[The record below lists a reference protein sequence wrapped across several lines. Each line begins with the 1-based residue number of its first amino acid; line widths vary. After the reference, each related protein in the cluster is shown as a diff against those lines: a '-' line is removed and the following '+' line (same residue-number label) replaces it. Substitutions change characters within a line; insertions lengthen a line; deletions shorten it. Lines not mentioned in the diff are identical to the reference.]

1 MNKKAYTS
9 ILVIWAALVSLPTQ
23 SQTFQFS
30 QIRMFW
36 KDGKGQPYNNFG
48 NVLQQNP
55 KLVFLMNGGMF
66 TPDHEPVG
74 LFIENGKVLRETKI
88 LKDPSVNFGI
98 QPQGIFA
105 IYKDRADIL
114 HVPASTAGFV
124 FATQSAPVLVING
137 LVNPN
142 LPTGK
147 LIKLNGVGIKKD
159 GTIFF
164 ALETMNF
171 NEFAEHFIKNGCV
184 KALYLDGFVSQVWH
198 KGEPMG
204 TRGPFGPM
212 IGAY

>member
-1 MNKKAYTS
+1 
-9 ILVIWAALVSLPTQ
+9 
-23 SQTFQFS
+23 
-30 QIRMFW
+30 MFW
-36 KDGKGQPYNNFG
+36 KDGKGQPYNNFS

-66 TPDHEPVG
+66 TPEHEPVG

-114 HVPASTAGFV
+114 HVPASTVGMV

-137 LVNPN
+137 QVNPN

-147 LIKLNGVGIKKD
+147 LIKRNGVGIKKD

-171 NEFAEHFIKNGCV
+171 KDFAEHFIRNGCV
-184 KALYLDGFVSQVWH
+184 KALYLDGFVSQVCH

-204 TRGPFGPM
+204 TSGHFGPM
-212 IGAY
+212 IGAF